1 MTRLLII
8 MLLTLPA
15 LPATAHH
22 PGERIDEVMAEQ
34 EPDFEATDLR
44 RTPQLRGTGT
54 GGERLELDTF
64 RDKIVVVSFAPKR
77 CGTPCAAQQA
87 LLKKVQEGV
96 NVSPMR
102 DWVVFLTVGATDSA
116 GWDETNWQSIMAQQ
130 GVVEVADSF
139 AALSERDTTAPI
151 VHVVARGGRH
161 AGIFHGADFGR
172 VNLILYISE
181 LVNAPPP
188 EPGLLDQILGV
199 FR

>member
-1 MTRLLII
+1 MTRLMII
-8 MLLTLPA
+8 MLLALPA

-22 PGERIDEVMAEQ
+22 PGERIDEVMTEQ
-34 EPDFEATDLR
+34 EPGFEATDLR

-77 CGTPCAAQQA
+77 CGASCAAQQA

-102 DWVVFLTVGATDSA
+102 DWVVFLTVGATDAA
-116 GWDETNWQSIMAQQ
+116 GWDETNWQSVMAQQ
-130 GVVEVADSF
+130 GVVDVADSF
-139 AALSERDTTAPI
+139 AALSERDTTAPM